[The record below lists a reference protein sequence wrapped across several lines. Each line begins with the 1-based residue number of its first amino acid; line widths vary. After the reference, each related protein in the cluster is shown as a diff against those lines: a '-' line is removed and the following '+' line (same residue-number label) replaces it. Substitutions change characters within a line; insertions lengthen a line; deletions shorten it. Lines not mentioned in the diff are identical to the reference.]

1 MFRVPT
7 FLGSSSIHGFGVFT
21 AGPLP
26 GGTLLWEF
34 TPGVDQ
40 ALREDELQAFPP
52 SWREWFERYC
62 YLNDEGL
69 YIFCGDNARFMNH
82 SPTPNCDDSGI
93 LTVTLRDIAAGEE
106 LTCDYRSFDRMSR
119 ARGEPFGEGNVLEE
133 AQRMMESVRESV
145 R

>member
-7 FLGSSSIHGFGVFT
+7 FLGPSSIHGFGVFT

-34 TPGVDQ
+34 TPGVDR
-40 ALREDELQAFPP
+40 ALREEELQAFPA

-82 SPTPNCDDSGI
+82 SGTPNCDDSGV

-106 LTCDYRSFDRMSR
+106 LTCDYRIFDRLSR
-119 ARGEPFGEGNVLEE
+119 VRGELFGQGGVLVATEPVTG
-133 AQRMMESVRESV
+133 SVR
-145 R
+145 

>member
-7 FLGSSSIHGFGVFT
+7 FLGPSPIHGFGVFT
-21 AGPLP
+21 AVPLP
-26 GGTLLWEF
+26 GGTLLWDF

-40 ALREDELQAFPP
+40 ALREDELMAFPP

-69 YIFCGDNARFMNH
+69 YILCGDNARFMNH
-82 SPTPNCDDSGI
+82 SPTPNCDDSGV

-119 ARGEPFGEGNVLEE
+119 TRGELFGWGNALEV
-133 AQRMMESVRESV
+133 AGGSRKSAGESVV
-145 R
+145 